1 MQGTLRDKATKP
13 RLVILWRQRKSKAMD
28 PDKLFLLEEY
38 KALRAEI
45 LYLVRQS
52 YLFEAAILVGVGAI
66 YSWLFSREANNVNPI
81 VWWLPFGIT
90 VLGAIRELGVRLRLF
105 QLAEYI
111 RKIEPNFLSGETGGW
126 EHCLF
131 SVRKKMRNTLLGIS
145 NILIWTSFVVITF
158 LVALGVG
165 R

>member
-1 MQGTLRDKATKP
+1 
-13 RLVILWRQRKSKAMD
+13 MD
-28 PDKLFLLEEY
+28 PQKLFLLEEY
-38 KALRAEI
+38 KSLRAEI

-66 YSWLFSREANNVNPI
+66 YSWVFSRETGDTSPLL
-81 VWWLPFGIT
+81 WWLPFGIT
-90 VLGAIRELGVRLRLF
+90 VLGAIREIGVRIRIY

-111 RKIEPNFLSGETGGW
+111 CKTESEFLSEGSLGW
-126 EHCLF
+126 EHFLIF
-131 SVRKKMRNTLLGIS
+131 VRRKKRNTLLGMS

-158 LVALGVG
+158 LVALGIG

>member
-1 MQGTLRDKATKP
+1 ME
-13 RLVILWRQRKSKAMD
+13 

-66 YSWLFSREANNVNPI
+66 YSWLFSREPNGVNPL
-81 VWWLPFGIT
+81 VWWVPFGLT
-90 VLGAIRELGVRLRLF
+90 VLGALRELGVRLRLL
-105 QLAEYI
+105 QMSEYI
-111 RKIEPNFLSGETGGW
+111 RKIEPEFLCGETAGW
-126 EHCLF
+126 EHFLF

-145 NILIWTSFVVITF
+145 NILIWSAFVLTTLV
-158 LVALGVG
+158 VALGVG

>member
-1 MQGTLRDKATKP
+1 
-13 RLVILWRQRKSKAMD
+13 MD
-28 PDKLFLLEEY
+28 PNKSFLLEEY
-38 KALRAEI
+38 KSLRAEI

-52 YLFEAAILVGVGAI
+52 YLFEAAILVGAGAI
-66 YSWLFSREANNVNPI
+66 YSWLFSRDPNSVSPL

-90 VLGAIRELGVRLRLF
+90 VLGAIRELGVRLRLY

-111 RKIEPNFLSGETGGW
+111 RKIEHDFLSDETSGW
-126 EHCLF
+126 EHFLF
-131 SVRKKMRNTLLGIS
+131 SVRKKKRNTLLGIS
-145 NILIWTSFVVITF
+145 NILIWTSFVVITL

>member
-1 MQGTLRDKATKP
+1 
-13 RLVILWRQRKSKAMD
+13 MD
-28 PDKLFLLEEY
+28 PDKAFLLEEY

-66 YSWLFSREANNVNPI
+66 YSWLFSRDPEHVSALI
-81 VWWLPFGIT
+81 WWLPFGIT
-90 VLGAIRELGVRLRLF
+90 LLAAIRELGVRLRIL

-111 RKIEPNFLSGETGGW
+111 RRIEPEFIGGENGGW
-126 EHCLF
+126 EHFLF
-131 SVRKKMRNTLLGIS
+131 SVRRKMRNTLLGMS
-145 NILIWTSFVVITF
+145 NIFIWTAFIVTTF

>member
-1 MQGTLRDKATKP
+1 ME
-13 RLVILWRQRKSKAMD
+13 
-28 PDKLFLLEEY
+28 PDKSFLLEEY

-45 LYLVRQS
+45 LHLVRQS

-66 YSWLFSREANNVNPI
+66 YSWLFSREPNSVNAL

-111 RKIEPNFLSGETGGW
+111 RKIEPEFLSGEIGGW
-126 EHCLF
+126 EHFLF

-145 NILIWTSFVVITF
+145 NILIWTAFVVTTLI
-158 LVALGVG
+158 VALGVG

>member
-1 MQGTLRDKATKP
+1 
-13 RLVILWRQRKSKAMD
+13 MD
-28 PDKLFLLEEY
+28 PNKSFLLEEY
-38 KALRAEI
+38 KALRSEI

-52 YLFEAAILVGVGAI
+52 YLFEAAILVGVGAV
-66 YSWLFSREANNVNPI
+66 YSWLFSRDPNNVNPI
-81 VWWLPFGIT
+81 VWWVPFGIT

-111 RKIEPNFLSGETGGW
+111 RKIEHDFLNDETGGW
-126 EHCLF
+126 EHFLF
-131 SVRKKMRNTLLGIS
+131 FVRKKMRNALLGIS
-145 NILIWTSFVVITF
+145 NILIWMSFIVTTL

>member
-1 MQGTLRDKATKP
+1 MEP
-13 RLVILWRQRKSKAMD
+13 E
-28 PDKLFLLEEY
+28 KLFLLEEY

-66 YSWLFSREANNVNPI
+66 YSWLFSREPDGVNPL
-81 VWWLPFGIT
+81 VWWVPFGLT
-90 VLGAIRELGVRLRLF
+90 VLGSLRELGVRLRLL
-105 QLAEYI
+105 QMSEYI
-111 RKIEPNFLSGETGGW
+111 RRIEPEFLSGETAGW
-126 EHCLF
+126 EHFLF

-145 NILIWTSFVVITF
+145 NILIWSAFVFTTLI
-158 LVALGVG
+158 VALGVG

>member
-1 MQGTLRDKATKP
+1 ME
-13 RLVILWRQRKSKAMD
+13 
-28 PDKLFLLEEY
+28 PDKSFLLEEY

-66 YSWLFSREANNVNPI
+66 YSWLFSRDPNNVNPLI
-81 VWWLPFGIT
+81 WWLPFGIT
-90 VLGAIRELGVRLRLF
+90 LLGAIRELGVRLRLF

-111 RKIEPNFLSGETGGW
+111 RGVEREFISGETGGW
-126 EHCLF
+126 EHFLF

-145 NILIWTSFVVITF
+145 NILIWMAFVVTTL